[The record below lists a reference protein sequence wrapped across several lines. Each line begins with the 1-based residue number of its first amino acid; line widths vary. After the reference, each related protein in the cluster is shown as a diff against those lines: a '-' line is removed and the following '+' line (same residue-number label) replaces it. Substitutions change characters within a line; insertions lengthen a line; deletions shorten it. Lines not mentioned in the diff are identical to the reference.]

1 MLPVCVRVC
10 SSVRFAL
17 HTHVRAYARACVC
30 VRACTR
36 GRGKEKCVADT
47 QGLQG
52 PLVQEPRITGPK
64 ISSSTHYIEEEE
76 VLRG

>member
-17 HTHVRAYARACVC
+17 HTHVRVC
-30 VRACTR
+30 ACTR